1 MGNLQQRPTL
11 HNLNGRTALPLACN
25 LAGLHVDF
33 KMKEMS
39 HSLPYATLSY
49 LDSSGQTHI
58 VPINAPIFTIGRLR
72 TNHLQINDSYVSRQH
87 AEIAYQDGHF
97 YLRDKNSTGGCLVNG
112 KRVSDYLLQHNDQ
125 IQLGNTNPLILVFE
139 LHDDQITTE
148 ASEMNTGEEHSTD
161 KLMTIITHNQ
171 TRFLNTSLLDSAE
184 CITDAT
190 LNRLKNLNETMR
202 RMLAARSTQE
212 LLEILLDAVMA
223 ALPAER
229 GVVILP
235 PQGSNRLEIRA
246 VRRRT
251 ENGTPVQPSSTI
263 VEHVYQENVAI
274 RSFDAM
280 ADNRFALNSSI
291 IQQAIHS
298 VMCAPVSS
306 QNRVWGVCYIDNLM
320 AHTQFND
327 EELEFFL
334 ALTQQAGLTM
344 ENLHLIEEL
353 RATQEKL
360 IAKEKLATL
369 GQFSSGIAHELK
381 NQLTTLTAAEI
392 LLNVTEDQNL
402 RKLIQLIL
410 NAQQRMLSMV
420 NEIKDFAKQN
430 PDGFRKDLQPLRP
443 VLEDAIS
450 FARFDPCVKICRV
463 ETHFET
469 NPVLYLNKDKLMQV
483 ILNLLRNAAQ
493 AMAQGTI
500 SVRVS
505 ELDSHAIISVTDAG
519 CGIPAEHI
527 HLIWEPFYTTKGTEG
542 TGLGLGICRRII
554 EGHSGIIAC
563 ESELNKGTSFI
574 IKLPIPGVQ

>member
-1 MGNLQQRPTL
+1 
-11 HNLNGRTALPLACN
+11 
-25 LAGLHVDF
+25 
-33 KMKEMS
+33 MS

-235 PQGSNRLEIRA
+235 PRAQIGWKSEPSDGELKMELRCNRAARLSNTSIRKMW
-246 VRRRT
+246 
-251 ENGTPVQPSSTI
+251 P
-263 VEHVYQENVAI
+263 
-274 RSFDAM
+274 
-280 ADNRFALNSSI
+280 FA
-291 IQQAIHS
+291 
-298 VMCAPVSS
+298 
-306 QNRVWGVCYIDNLM
+306 
-320 AHTQFND
+320 
-327 EELEFFL
+327 
-334 ALTQQAGLTM
+334 ALTPWRIIGLP
-344 ENLHLIEEL
+344 
-353 RATQEKL
+353 
-360 IAKEKLATL
+360 
-369 GQFSSGIAHELK
+369 S
-381 NQLTTLTAAEI
+381 
-392 LLNVTEDQNL
+392 
-402 RKLIQLIL
+402 
-410 NAQQRMLSMV
+410 
-420 NEIKDFAKQN
+420 
-430 PDGFRKDLQPLRP
+430 
-443 VLEDAIS
+443 
-450 FARFDPCVKICRV
+450 
-463 ETHFET
+463 
-469 NPVLYLNKDKLMQV
+469 
-483 ILNLLRNAAQ
+483 
-493 AMAQGTI
+493 
-500 SVRVS
+500 
-505 ELDSHAIISVTDAG
+505 
-519 CGIPAEHI
+519 IPA
-527 HLIWEPFYTTKGTEG
+527 LSSRQFT
-542 TGLGLGICRRII
+542 
-554 EGHSGIIAC
+554 
-563 ESELNKGTSFI
+563 
-574 IKLPIPGVQ
+574 Q